1 VGLGWLS
8 ELGSW
13 ISLQLIHAY
22 HQYGVGSRPFC
33 KLQKGR
39 SRHAAANDKDYQ
51 LLAHG
56 RWFFSGNPASST
68 TQTGCHDIAEMLL
81 KVAFKTKKDQSI
93 NQSYTV
99 I

>member
-1 VGLGWLS
+1 MVIMFLL
-8 ELGSW
+8 L
-13 ISLQLIHAY
+13 Y
-22 HQYGVGSRPFC
+22 RYC

-81 KVAFKTKKDQSI
+81 KVAFKTKKEI
-93 NQSYTV
+93 GVYEL
-99 I
+99 